1 MNLDKIIDLGF
12 KAGFHVDWE
21 DTDDIDED
29 GREIKFGFL
38 NSHGEVDNDVFV
50 KFAELIVR
58 ECVMVLERLQDDTD
72 RQNWP
77 TPYGC
82 AKAIKEHFE
91 IEGEK

>member
-29 GREIKFGFL
+29 GRELEFGFI
-38 NSHGEVDNDVFV
+38 NSDGEVDNDVFV

-58 ECVMVLERLQDDTD
+58 ECAEFVSND
-72 RQNWP
+72 RMNDE
-77 TPYGC
+77 YGQFV
-82 AKAIKEHFE
+82 ANRIKEHFG
-91 IEGEK
+91 IEGDK